1 VRTNCPLTVWLI
13 SCGIGLC
20 GCMQSG
26 PSPEALAN
34 LNQAREACKA
44 QYEKFVP
51 RVKCSNDAINKYLR
65 PTTTYPDLLDL
76 YEAERVA
83 LAEKV
88 DNVNPYGG

>member
-1 VRTNCPLTVWLI
+1 
-13 SCGIGLC
+13 
-20 GCMQSG
+20 MQSG